1 LTALGADLT
10 LRAGQPT
17 PKDRKRKHMAER
29 ETIAA
34 TLAAALLQS
43 MPSLPAPRPGQS
55 PDVPAVCR
63 HAVAIYETILGML
76 PGNGPSAR

>member
-1 LTALGADLT
+1 M
-10 LRAGQPT
+10 P
-17 PKDRKRKHMAER
+17 ER

-43 MPSLPAPRPGQS
+43 MSSPPAPRPGQP
-55 PDVPAVCR
+55 PDVTAACR

>member
-1 LTALGADLT
+1 M
-10 LRAGQPT
+10 P
-17 PKDRKRKHMAER
+17 ER

-43 MPSLPAPRPGQS
+43 MPSPPTPRPGQP
-55 PDVPAVCR
+55 PDMTTVCR
-63 HAVAIYETILGML
+63 HAVSVYETILGML